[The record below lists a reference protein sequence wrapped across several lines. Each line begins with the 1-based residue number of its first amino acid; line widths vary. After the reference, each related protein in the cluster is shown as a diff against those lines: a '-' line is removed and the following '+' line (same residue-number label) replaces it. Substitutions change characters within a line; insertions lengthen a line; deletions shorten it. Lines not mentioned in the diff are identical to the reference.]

1 MEIVTALETAIGTV
15 GFPIAAFLL
24 LWNFSTKS
32 VGALTEAMNSL
43 KSVVEALDTKIDTQ
57 IELTRQLRDQT
68 MDIRKENKQ

>member
-57 IELTRQLRDQT
+57 IELTRQLRDEAQLT
-68 MDIRKENKQ
+68 RKESQK